1 MAAEAAAA
9 DFITA
14 SSSSSPRMR
23 EPTRTN
29 PLPSFRCSI
38 PRASGRVCHCVS
50 NCLDAAVNS
59 AAQPFQRTK
68 NGRTT
73 DPPGP
78 EPPAR
83 RRGRTLSD
91 QGTGATAVRGVGCCR
106 RAKKR
111 ESEAFQWPS
120 PPIRKCCSGD
130 GGELEREI
138 IGWKE
143 KATGTVNEHGGDAN
157 G

>member
-1 MAAEAAAA
+1 MLHGLTAAIVLKVHH
-9 DFITA
+9 FRGGR
-14 SSSSSPRMR
+14 SSSRLYNNVVVVPSNEQAPNDNDPSTIVVQSR
-23 EPTRTN
+23 E
-29 PLPSFRCSI
+29 
-38 PRASGRVCHCVS
+38 RASERVCHCVS

-106 RAKKR
+106 RAKKKER
-111 ESEAFQWPS
+111 KKRSNGRRLEFESVV
-120 PPIRKCCSGD
+120 RKM
-130 GGELEREI
+130 ERER
-138 IGWKE
+138 
-143 KATGTVNEHGGDAN
+143 V
-157 G
+157 